1 MRGLSL
7 ILTISCMLVASLL
20 GGCAGCTDS
29 DNEQRPRPTREQF
42 IKYNR
47 YLVHCDSVC
56 IAQYS
61 DSLGLNPNPSS
72 TNLWMTIHNPGHGDL
87 IKNGDKVSM
96 EYVVTTLLGD
106 TLYSSAH
113 DGIKNVVA
121 GQCDMNIG
129 IDEALSQLRKG
140 ADATVILIPEKAYGV
155 RGDGNA
161 ISGRM
166 ILRYDLKLLEQ

>member
-1 MRGLSL
+1 MGR
-7 ILTISCMLVASLL
+7 
-20 GGCAGCTDS
+20 
-29 DNEQRPRPTREQF
+29 
-42 IKYNR
+42 
-47 YLVHCDSVC
+47 
-56 IAQYS
+56 
-61 DSLGLNPNPSS
+61 
-72 TNLWMTIHNPGHGDL
+72 GDL

-96 EYVVTTLLGD
+96 EYVITTLLGD

-113 DGIKNVVA
+113 DGIKSIVA

-129 IDEALSQLRKG
+129 IDEALTQLRKG

-166 ILRYDLKLLEQ
+166 ILRYDLKVLEQ

>member
-1 MRGLSL
+1 MRALSL
-7 ILTISCMLVASLL
+7 ILATCSVLVASLL
-20 GGCAGCTDS
+20 CGCFGCTNS

-47 YLVHCDSVC
+47 HLVHCDSVC

-61 DSLGLNPNPSS
+61 DSLGLNTHPSS
-72 TNLWMTIHNPGHGDL
+72 TNLWLTVHNPGAGDV

-106 TLYSSAH
+106 TLYSSAR
-113 DGIKNVVA
+113 DGIKSLVA

-129 IDEALSQLRKG
+129 IDEALSQLRRG
-140 ADATVILIPEKAYGV
+140 AVATVILIPEKAYGV

-166 ILRYDLKLLEQ
+166 ILRYDISILEK